1 MLGEEEAVAEAVAT
15 VAAAEVEAEEVRTT
29 PVLAPVAESAEV
41 RTTPV
46 LALVAESKAYVPHL
60 ARTCST
66 TDRRRPPIR

>member
-1 MLGEEEAVAEAVAT
+1 MVGEEEAVAEAVAT
-15 VAAAEVEAEEVRTT
+15 VAAAEVEA
-29 PVLAPVAESAEV
+29 SEV

-46 LALVAESKAYVPHL
+46 LALVAEIKAYVPHL